1 MAYNTILYSEDGP
14 VGTITL
20 NRPNDGNMFNAEMC
34 IEIRNCIEAI
44 RTETRTRVVV
54 LTGAGDKFFSTGGR
68 KDGLEKTNLYAG
80 VLPTQ
85 EMYDAIERL
94 QTTVIASVTGV
105 AVCGGNEDERESR
118 RDRESQY

>member
-1 MAYNTILYSEDGP
+1 
-14 VGTITL
+14 
-20 NRPNDGNMFNAEMC
+20 MC

-68 KDGLEKTNLYAG
+68 KDGLEKTNLYVG
-80 VLPTQ
+80 VLPTL

-94 QTTVIASVTGV
+94 QKPVIARVNGF
-105 AVCGGNEDERESR
+105 ALGGGARIVKDGQARCSDTR
-118 RDRESQY
+118 RIGQR

>member
-1 MAYNTILYSEDGP
+1 MAYKTIPYSANRP
-14 VGTITL
+14 VRTITL
-20 NRPNDGNMFNAEMC
+20 NRPNACNMFNAEMC

-44 RTETRTRVVV
+44 RTETRTRGVV

-80 VLPTQ
+80 VLPTL

-94 QTTVIASVTGV
+94 QKQIGRAHV
-105 AVCGGNEDERESR
+105 
-118 RDRESQY
+118 